1 MPQRSL
7 NQTLSCL
14 FTLVLAYLN
23 RSPAAER
30 HGSYQGTRSFCVS
43 TLSTLRDYG
52 LVEFAD
58 GGELLYL
65 TEEGALEALGALKY
79 LQLALGPSLG
89 ATREEIRTATPRLF
103 ADQAAAGAG
112 PLTMTEFVAAVS
124 EGGKSPLGLRA
135 HFSPTTLADPPATY
149 HRDPAEDRSLLI
161 HLEVALNERGSFGGY
176 FGGLYGD
183 SYGRR
188 AVGPCWRKI
197 VVPAGLTFLDLHLI
211 IQRCLCWTDR
221 RPFGFLLARNRDNL
235 LVGEKDVLGAI
246 PRPRTRKKKF
256 VEERASELRLGDVF
270 PRTCEATYCSGGGAP
285 WEVSLRVLEARE
297 GVSGL
302 GPQLIDG
309 VGDAPPEWVADVDG
323 FVAFEDE
330 LYRSGRNVI
339 RALAETGERGFFP
352 FSLAVARERL
362 AGFEDDRARWQEL
375 LGGGGEKDLPPA
387 DDDDL
392 SRFGD
397 YEACEEPDMRDA
409 DYDVYDEI
417 PA

>member
-30 HGSYQGTRSFCVS
+30 HGSYQGTRSFSVS

-58 GGELLYL
+58 GGEFLYL
-65 TEEGALEALGALKY
+65 TEEGAVEALGALKY

-89 ATREEIRTATPRLF
+89 ATREEVRAATPRLF
-103 ADQAAAGAG
+103 ADQATAGAG

-124 EGGKSPLGLRA
+124 DGGKSPLGLRA
-135 HFSPTTLADPPATY
+135 HFSPTALADPPAAY
-149 HRDPAEDRSLLI
+149 HRDSAEAHSLVI
-161 HLEVALNERGSFGGY
+161 HLEVALNDRGSFGGY
-176 FGGLYGD
+176 FGGLYGN

-221 RPFGFLLARNRDNL
+221 SPFGFLLACNRDNL

-270 PRTCEATYCSGGGAP
+270 PRTCEATYCYGGGAP

-297 GVSGL
+297 GVSGM

-339 RALAETGERGFFP
+339 RALAESGEKGFFP
-352 FSLAVARERL
+352 FSLGVARERL

-375 LGGGGEKDLPPA
+375 LGGDGKKNLPPA
-387 DDDDL
+387 DDDGL
-392 SRFGD
+392 SHFGG
-397 YEACEEPDMRDA
+397 YEAPDTRDA
-409 DYDVYDEI
+409 GYDVCEEI

>member
-89 ATREEIRTATPRLF
+89 ATREEIRAATPRLF

-124 EGGKSPLGLRA
+124 DGGKSPLGLRA
-135 HFSPTTLADPPATY
+135 HFSPTALADPPAAY
-149 HRDPAEDRSLLI
+149 HRDSAEGRSLLI
-161 HLEVALNERGSFGGY
+161 HLEVALNDRGSFGGY

-270 PRTCEATYCSGGGAP
+270 PRTCEATYCYGGGAP

-362 AGFEDDRARWQEL
+362 ASFEDDRARWQEL